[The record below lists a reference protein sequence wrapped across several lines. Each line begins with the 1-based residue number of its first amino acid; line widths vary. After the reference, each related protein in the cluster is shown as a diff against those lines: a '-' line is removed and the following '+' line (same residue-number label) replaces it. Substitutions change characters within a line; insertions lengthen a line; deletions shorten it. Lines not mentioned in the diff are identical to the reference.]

1 MAVVRWRILLSG
13 PDFRHR
19 TTSDTP
25 AGNQD
30 IAPTVLSIEG
40 LRIPDSNAGACTRG
54 GDFQEFLY
62 DRLEVGHSL
71 NPSDAPTS
79 YPQTSRGRVPSCG
92 ASEQF
97 RRWGAR
103 TRMGAWSAIRLGG
116 WILF

>member
-30 IAPTVLSIEG
+30 IAPTVLLIEG
-40 LRIPDSNAGACTRG
+40 LRIPIDAGACTRG

-62 DRLEVGHSL
+62 DRLV
-71 NPSDAPTS
+71 
-79 YPQTSRGRVPSCG
+79 
-92 ASEQF
+92 
-97 RRWGAR
+97 
-103 TRMGAWSAIRLGG
+103 
-116 WILF
+116 